1 MSAFVWDQIPLSGR
15 SLIEASAGTGK
26 THAITTLVLRLLL
39 ERDRRLSE
47 ILVVTFTRAA
57 AAELRQRIGR
67 RLRTAARAFGS
78 GDAGADVEIA
88 ALLARTAD
96 RARARARAL
105 GALRELDEAP
115 ILTLHGFCARVL
127 AEHAFELGAPL
138 AAEAVADDAG
148 LAAAV
153 VADFWGRELAAAS
166 VAEARALGRR
176 APFPVLLWL
185 ARQAVARP
193 DLELVPALAEP
204 IDTAGPLS
212 ALMAAR
218 ARAREVWREERGT
231 VARLL
236 TGHPGLKRNLYRAD
250 WIPGGLAA
258 IDALRGAPIPAAAEL
273 VGAARRLTP
282 GALTAATRAGQEPPR
297 HACFD
302 LLEALVCAHDRASE
316 ALEAWVLAFEQR
328 LVAHARATLPGAR
341 RRAGVVTFDDLL
353 LQLLVA
359 LRGPGGEGLAS
370 ALRSRYPAALVDEFQ
385 DTDPVQYE
393 ILDRIYADPAATLLV
408 IGDPKQA
415 IYSFRGADL
424 FAYLRAA
431 RDVGREALTLDVCY
445 RADPRLVAAV
455 NRLFAR
461 RPAPFLLEDVRYRPV
476 APRPDA
482 TERLAT
488 PGGDHGAME
497 LVVLGAAEAGSAAR
511 AAGGAASDVPAAAA
525 AEVVRWL
532 GAGATID
539 GAPLGAG
546 DVAVLTRTNEEAE
559 RVQRE
564 LARRGVPSVLYG
576 DRSVLDTEEA
586 FEVSLVLGALAAP
599 ARGERV
605 RAALATRLVGVDGG
619 ELWRLASDEAAWEGW
634 VERFERWHERWR
646 SRGFGHAFRALLDEL
661 DVVPRLLGE
670 PRGER
675 RVTDVLHLG
684 ELLNEA
690 AITRH
695 LGPVALERWFAR
707 VRHDRGARD
716 EVIIDAT
723 QLRLESDAEAVR
735 VVTVH
740 RSKGLEYPIVV
751 VASLA
756 ASRGDHVG
764 GARPVLFHDP
774 EAARRPR
781 LCLGGPGQQR
791 AAALAATEAL
801 AEGLRL
807 AYVAVTRARH
817 QATVLVRP
825 SPDFDE
831 TPLGSLLRGP
841 AATAAA
847 RPGRGGA
854 SAAAVLE
861 ELRAFAGD
869 DPATLRARPVAPAS
883 GVAAPAPAPAP
894 VEVTLRRATRRFA
907 FARRVTSYTALV
919 ARAPV
924 LAEDEGTDHG
934 DIAAGDAVVVEAIA
948 APSAAPTLVPLHAF
962 PRGAAAGIALH
973 AVLEHV
979 DFPSYDPAAARPGVE
994 VELARQGLDRAAWGE
1009 LVAAALGGV
1018 IDTPLA
1024 DGGPRLRDLRP
1035 GAWRTEV
1042 EFTLPVCAPAS
1053 AAPRARALDAAALA
1067 RVIGAHG
1074 GPAISPGY
1082 PERVA
1087 ALGFAALVGHLRG
1100 FVDLV
1105 FEHDG
1110 RYFLVDYKSN
1120 HLGEDFADYSA
1131 PALAAAMAE
1140 HHYFLQAFL
1149 YAVALHRHLAAC
1161 RRGYDYDRDFG
1172 GVYYLFLRGMAPGRP
1187 GAGVFAARP
1196 PRALVEGLSRVLEG
1210 DATGVEP

>member
-1 MSAFVWDQIPLSGR
+1 VTALVWDQLPLSGR

-26 THAITTLVLRLLL
+26 THTITTLVLRLLL
-39 ERDRRLSE
+39 ERGRRLSE

-57 AAELRQRIGR
+57 AAELRQRIRR
-67 RLRTAARAFGS
+67 RLRIAARAFGGGGP
-78 GDAGADVEIA
+78 GDDGEIA
-88 ALLARTAD
+88 TLVARSAD
-96 RARARARAL
+96 RARARARLL

-127 AEHAFELGAPL
+127 AEHAFELGAPF
-138 AAEAVADDAG
+138 AAEAAADNDG

-153 VADFWGRELAAAS
+153 VADFWGRELLAAS

-176 APFPVLLWL
+176 APFSVLLGL

-193 DLELVPALAEP
+193 DLEVVPAVAEP
-204 IDTAGPLS
+204 VDTAAPLA
-212 ALMAAR
+212 ALVAAQ
-218 ARAREVWREERGT
+218 AHAQKAWLGEREA

-236 TGHPGLKRNLYRAD
+236 TSHPGLKRNLYRAD
-250 WIPGGLAA
+250 WIPGWLAGV
-258 IDALRGAPIPAAAEL
+258 DALLGAPVPAAAEL

-282 GALTAATRAGQEPPR
+282 GALTAATRAGHAPPR
-297 HACFD
+297 HACFE
-302 LLEALVCAHDRASE
+302 LLEALVCAHDRAGE
-316 ALEAWVLAFEQR
+316 ALESWVLAFEQR
-328 LVAHARATLPGAR
+328 LVAHARATLPATR

-353 LQLLVA
+353 LQLLGA

-370 ALRSRYPAALVDEFQ
+370 ALRSRYPAALIDEFQ

-393 ILDRIYADPAATLLV
+393 ILDRIYADPAATFLV

-431 RDVGREALTLDVCY
+431 RDVGREAFTLDVCY

-476 APRPDA
+476 APRPGA

-488 PGGDHGAME
+488 PGGDHGALE
-497 LVVLGAAEAGSAAR
+497 LVVLGATEPGSTAR
-511 AAGGAASDVPAAAA
+511 PTGGAASDVPAAAA

-532 GAGATID
+532 GAGATLD
-539 GAPLGAG
+539 GAPLGAA
-546 DVAVLTRTNEEAE
+546 DVAVLTRTNDEAE

-564 LARRGVPSVLYG
+564 LARLGVPSVLYG

-619 ELWRLASDEAAWEGW
+619 ELFRLASDEAAWEAW

-646 SRGFGHAFRALLDEL
+646 SRGFSHAYRALLDEL

-675 RVTDVLHLG
+675 RTTNVLHLG

-690 AITRH
+690 ATTRH
-695 LGPVALERWFAR
+695 LGPAALERWFER

-716 EVIIDAT
+716 EGVVDAT

-740 RSKGLEYPIVV
+740 RSKGLEYPVV
-751 VASLA
+751 VAASLA
-756 ASRGDHVG
+756 AGRGDHG
-764 GARPVLFHDP
+764 GGMRPVLFHDP
-774 EAARRPR
+774 EAAHRPR

-791 AAALAATEAL
+791 AAALAASEAL

-825 SPDFDE
+825 ATGFDE

-841 AATAAA
+841 GATAEA
-847 RPGRGGA
+847 RRGRGGP
-854 SAAAVLE
+854 SAAVILE
-861 ELRAFAGD
+861 DLRELAGD
-869 DPATLRARPVAPAS
+869 DPATLRARPAAPAS
-883 GVAAPAPAPAP
+883 RVAALAPAPAPAA
-894 VEVTLRRATRRFA
+894 VTLRRATRRFSL
-907 FARRVTSYTALV
+907 ARRVTSYTALV

-924 LAEDEGTDHG
+924 LAEDEGTDH
-934 DIAAGDAVVVEAIA
+934 DQLAAGDAVSVEGHA
-948 APSAAPTLVPLHAF
+948 APSAAPTRVPLHAF
-962 PRGAAAGIALH
+962 PRGAASGIALH

-979 DFPSYDPAAARPGVE
+979 DFPSYDPAAERPLVE
-994 VELARQGLDRAAWGE
+994 AELTRQGLDRAAWGE
-1009 LVAAALGGV
+1009 VVAAALGGV

-1024 DGGPRLRDLRP
+1024 DGGPRLRDLAP

-1042 EFTLPVCAPAS
+1042 EFTLPVGARA
-1053 AAPRARALDAAALA
+1053 ATAPRSRALDAAALA
-1067 RVIGAHG
+1067 RVIAARG
-1074 GPAISPGY
+1074 GVVSSPGY

-1105 FEHDG
+1105 FEHGG
-1110 RYFLVDYKSN
+1110 RHFLVDYKSN
-1120 HLGEDFADYSA
+1120 HLGDHFADYAAA
-1131 PALAAAMAE
+1131 PLAAAMAE
-1140 HHYFLQAFL
+1140 HHYFLQASL
-1149 YAVALHRHLAAC
+1149 YAVALHRHLANF

-1172 GVYYLFLRGMAPGRP
+1172 GVYYLFLRGMDPGRP

-1196 PRALVEGLSRVLEG
+1196 PRALVEGLSRVLDGE
-1210 DATGVEP
+1210 ATGGEP